1 MALNYK
7 ILSLITILPY
17 QISMLVLIIGFNVED
32 NAKPIIGKTIKN
44 MIGFLVVVFFLFGVV
59 VSLLSLL
66 GFEEIES
73 SHWRRS
79 IYRQY
84 FWRSWGTSSDQN
96 R

>member
-17 QISMLVLIIGFNVED
+17 QISMLVLIIGFNVKD

-44 MIGFLVVVFFLFGVV
+44 MMGFLVVVFFLFGVV
-59 VSLLSLL
+59 VSLLSLR
-66 GFEEIES
+66 GFKEIES

-84 FWRSWGTSSDQN
+84 FW
-96 R
+96 